1 MRCAGM
7 SNTDREGA
15 SARNRKRQQWRK
27 KDVISK
33 LFPDFN
39 AAGHV
44 PLLYQ
49 KKKTTLPRRQRDRHC
64 RSLLPRRSDPLR
76 EFLLFTANHASN
88 LPCNSL
94 KRCPSLDFI
103 GHDLPVRSSFGNNA
117 DENKSSCG
125 FGCFVLRAG
134 ALRSA
139 TKLSLH

>member
-1 MRCAGM
+1 MRRDVEHRQGRCKRSESQTSAM
-7 SNTDREGA
+7 AEEGRYLQTLPRFQCSGPRA
-15 SARNRKRQQWRK
+15 SL
-27 KDVISK
+27 I
-33 LFPDFN
+33 P
-39 AAGHV
+39 
-44 PLLYQ
+44 